1 MNEKDKNAGYKITSD
16 WKIFV
21 AIIVPVALLSYVLST
36 ALPFLRQIENWSRDF
51 RIVTLVS
58 PAPQNG
64 DIVLILVTEDTLAR
78 FPYRSPV
85 DRGMLADVVQFAYA
99 AGARAIG
106 IDILFDQPSE
116 ACKDE
121 RILALLKSAR
131 TPTVVAGVLGQANL
145 TDRQR
150 TYLDGFIGA
159 LPHGFVNISTDRI
172 DGVVRDALMRDG
184 ESPVQSSFSATIA
197 SMLGASP
204 LEPSFLL
211 TYHAGRGENASFPSY
226 PAESASLLPAAWFRG
241 KIVLIGSNL
250 PFGDRHRTPF
260 STVIGAKG
268 DMPGIEIHAHA
279 LSQILDGTRI
289 RQPSLILG
297 IAITALMATI
307 GAVTAVSRIPFLLRL
322 TAPLGAIA
330 GYIASAGAIFYFHL
344 TMLPIVTPV
353 AACFLAAATTNGV
366 FQQKERTLRQFLRN
380 AFARYVSP
388 NLVERLVENPEPL
401 KLEGERRKL
410 TFLFTDLEGFTSLVE
425 RSDPEV
431 LVKLLNRYLDG
442 MCSLVLKHGG
452 TIDKIVGDA
461 VVAFFGAP
469 LPLEDQE
476 MRAVSCA
483 MAMDR
488 FSEQF
493 RKDTDARR
501 VRLGR
506 TRIGVHSGEATIGNF
521 GGDALFDYT
530 AHGDAVNTAARLE
543 GVNKYLGT
551 RICVSGDAALG
562 CPGLRFRPIGD
573 VMLKG
578 KSAPVSVVE
587 PISTD
592 EVPEDLL
599 DGYRHAYGLLS
610 AGSVKAL
617 EAFAELSMSY
627 PDDPLVRFHLERL
640 RQGARGVLITPEGT

>member
-1 MNEKDKNAGYKITSD
+1 
-16 WKIFV
+16 
-21 AIIVPVALLSYVLST
+21 
-36 ALPFLRQIENWSRDF
+36 
-51 RIVTLVS
+51 
-58 PAPQNG
+58 
-64 DIVLILVTEDTLAR
+64 
-78 FPYRSPV
+78 
-85 DRGMLADVVQFAYA
+85 
-99 AGARAIG
+99 
-106 IDILFDQPSE
+106 
-116 ACKDE
+116 
-121 RILALLKSAR
+121 
-131 TPTVVAGVLGQANL
+131 
-145 TDRQR
+145 
-150 TYLDGFIGA
+150 
-159 LPHGFVNISTDRI
+159 
-172 DGVVRDALMRDG
+172 
-184 ESPVQSSFSATIA
+184 
-197 SMLGASP
+197 
-204 LEPSFLL
+204 
-211 TYHAGRGENASFPSY
+211 
-226 PAESASLLPAAWFRG
+226 
-241 KIVLIGSNL
+241 
-250 PFGDRHRTPF
+250 
-260 STVIGAKG
+260 
-268 DMPGIEIHAHA
+268 
-279 LSQILDGTRI
+279 
-289 RQPSLILG
+289 
-297 IAITALMATI
+297 
-307 GAVTAVSRIPFLLRL
+307 
-322 TAPLGAIA
+322 
-330 GYIASAGAIFYFHL
+330 
-344 TMLPIVTPV
+344 
-353 AACFLAAATTNGV
+353 
-366 FQQKERTLRQFLRN
+366 
-380 AFARYVSP
+380 
-388 NLVERLVENPEPL
+388 
-401 KLEGERRKL
+401 
-410 TFLFTDLEGFTSLVE
+410 
-425 RSDPEV
+425 
-431 LVKLLNRYLDG
+431 

-562 CPGLRFRPIGD
+562 CPGLRFRRIGD